1 MLSYQKQLEKTIDN
15 QFRKLKPEKVQDNFE
30 IPNEYLS
37 EIDQINQ
44 ESISDIN
51 LKQAS
56 MDLLSKDDQSKESR
70 LNVFNTWKLCIWK
83 FTFFKKM
90 KIKFIFLIFFKFVI
104 F

>member
-70 LNVFNTWKLCIWK
+70 LNVFNT
-83 FTFFKKM
+83 
-90 KIKFIFLIFFKFVI
+90 
-104 F
+104 